1 MPART
6 ASFLDPMLDATK
18 PRHLRQVEHLPRLRL
33 HDRPIRQIPPAALA
47 AINRMRDRLIRIL
60 TALKMMTRMPGLTTR
75 LAPRPASQAPLLTR
89 RRLGIPI
96 RRRRLGRVARVL
108 IQPRLELRNHRI
120 ALHEPNLKLGDLRAE
135 HLDQGIQL
143 SSTRLKRR
151 TRSLCIRACS
161 QHARKIPCAPPRSCP
176 PTPSPLRRT
185 KPPGPEQLRS
195 AMAFLQGRRNLRGME
210 RCPVRA
216 IKEMNR
222 TPKSRSDVR
231 QGRTRDQP
239 SGREPQGDGVPIVVV
254 GATTHQ
260 GDGRAVRRAKG
271 HRWLDIEEPRGM
283 RNAERRNGPRCPP
296 RTRQARPG

>member
-161 QHARKIPCAPPRSCP
+161 QHARKIPRAPPRSCP

-185 KPPGPEQLRS
+185 KPPGPEQLRW
-195 AMAFLQGRRNLRGME
+195 ANA
-210 RCPVRA
+210 P
-216 IKEMNR
+216 I
-222 TPKSRSDVR
+222 RSDRSSKATTEADTSCRRHPSPGVRSLRSQASVHSSSPTRAVAHAGDRNSTPGSELHGKRQCGR
-231 QGRTRDQP
+231 QGARQLELI
-239 SGREPQGDGVPIVVV
+239 G
-254 GATTHQ
+254 GAFMSDSTTSLTAPNSA
-260 GDGRAVRRAKG
+260 DR
-271 HRWLDIEEPRGM
+271 ITPRG
-283 RNAERRNGPRCPP
+283 N
-296 RTRQARPG
+296 